1 MIYRRLH
8 RIFLLGMFL
17 AVFSNI
23 YAQEVDYVSFA
34 YYNKR
39 VREFAPL
46 RDIDS
51 TTIVMLGNSL
61 TENGG
66 NWRERIDTETN
77 VVNRGIIGDN
87 TVGMMKRLCQI
98 APYHPSA
105 IFLMAGIND
114 MSHGTPVQKVVNRVI
129 ALIDSIRVQ
138 APGTKLF
145 VESILPINETNGRWK
160 SLSGRTDDIP
170 VANMLIHAYCES
182 LGITFVDIF
191 SQLTSKHS
199 NSLRSEFTTDGLHLN
214 GEGYKVWASEL
225 HRYVERLEKQRRMPT
240 IFDFLQPNYHFYE
253 MNGDMNRGFLF
264 KE

>member
-1 MIYRRLH
+1 
-8 RIFLLGMFL
+8 
-17 AVFSNI
+17 
-23 YAQEVDYVSFA
+23 
-34 YYNKR
+34 
-39 VREFAPL
+39 
-46 RDIDS
+46 
-51 TTIVMLGNSL
+51 
-61 TENGG
+61 
-66 NWRERIDTETN
+66 
-77 VVNRGIIGDN
+77 
-87 TVGMMKRLCQI
+87 
-98 APYHPSA
+98 
-105 IFLMAGIND
+105 

-240 IFDFLQPNYHFYE
+240 IFDFLQPNYPFYE